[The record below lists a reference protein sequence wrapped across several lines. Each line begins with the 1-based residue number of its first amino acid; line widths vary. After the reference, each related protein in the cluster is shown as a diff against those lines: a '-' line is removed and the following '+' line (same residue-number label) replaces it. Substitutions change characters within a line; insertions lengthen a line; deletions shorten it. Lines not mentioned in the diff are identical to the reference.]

1 MFGLSKITVGGVI
14 AVLIII
20 ALFFFVGCERIDAGH
35 VGIKVN
41 NAGGERGVSKTE
53 YVTGWVVYNS
63 VNSRVYEFPTYQQ
76 HKEYEAF
83 TVPSKGGTI
92 FTVHPSFNY
101 NINAGE
107 VGNMFQT
114 FRLSLNNL
122 ENGYLANAV
131 RVTIREVTNTFTVD
145 SILNN
150 LALYDGA
157 IVTSLNKKL
166 HPYFSVSTFTSGLTP
181 DEKLADIIVAKAAAL
196 QQAMQLENEQ
206 KKIQI
211 KAENDIIEAKRDSTV
226 LVVGAQAEARAIRE
240 KQSSLSP
247 QYVEYQ
253 KILKWDGKLPS
264 VQAGGGSG
272 MILQLKQ

>member
-1 MFGLSKITVGGVI
+1 MSRISVGGII
-14 AVLIII
+14 AVLVIIC
-20 ALFFFVGCERIDAGH
+20 LFFFIGCERIDAGH

-41 NAGGERGVSKTE
+41 NSGGERGVSKTE
-53 YVTGWVVYNS
+53 YVTGWIVYNKI
-63 VNSRVYEFPTYQQ
+63 NSRVYEFPTYQQ
-76 HKEYEAF
+76 HKEYDPF
-83 TVPSKGGTI
+83 QVPSKGGTL

-101 NINAGE
+101 NIDAGH
-107 VGNMFQT
+107 VGDMFQT
-114 FRLSLNNL
+114 FRLSLSNL

-150 LALYDGA
+150 LAIFDGA
-157 IVTSLNKKL
+157 IVTSLNAKL

-181 DEKLADIIVAKAAAL
+181 DEKLAGIIVAKAAAL
-196 QQAMQLENEQ
+196 QEAMQLENEQ
-206 KKIQI
+206 KKIRI

-226 LVVGAQAEARAIRE
+226 AVVTAQGEGRAIAA
-240 KQSSLSP
+240 KQVSLTP
-247 QYVEYQ
+247 AYVEYQ